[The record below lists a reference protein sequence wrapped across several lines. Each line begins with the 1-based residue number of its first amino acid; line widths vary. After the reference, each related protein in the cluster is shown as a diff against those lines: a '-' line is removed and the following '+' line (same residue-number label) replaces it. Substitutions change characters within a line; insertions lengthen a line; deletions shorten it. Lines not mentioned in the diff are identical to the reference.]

1 MDVKNRIIT
10 EYPFTPTFIETLGE
24 YYYLKYFSQWFNA
37 EIVPLFKYRILPK
50 KITSLYK
57 FFMIKESLFYLKAE
71 NKFNK
76 SPTKNLFWLSHRPPL
91 LWKGKLTE
99 KIKSNKL
106 GPIIFN
112 FSDDPFIQSK
122 YTGQDFPRK
131 RQQDF
136 IKGLGKI
143 LSNSTSIWM
152 HENRMKDYQ
161 NRGLDVADP
170 IILPCAGDPTLFK
183 LTPLPKEK
191 VIGFIASVFGDKKI
205 FKLRNVPLLIDAFRI
220 VSKEHTD
227 AKLLL
232 CGPMNPDVRK
242 YIEKITK
249 GLNVEIIGEW
259 TPYTEVHKIYERSYM
274 IVRSRKKV
282 EIIDKL
288 LGSSQQAYDTAAAG
302 RPLISVGI
310 RGNMPDDLET
320 IISDYTPE
328 DLAEKMLKLL
338 DDRKYA
344 DKIGKYNRSMIEKK
358 HSWEHR
364 AKKLYDYI
372 KDRI

>member
-1 MDVKNRIIT
+1 MNVKTRIIS
-10 EYPFTPTFIETLGE
+10 EYPYSPIIIETLGE
-24 YYYLKYFSQWFNA
+24 YYYLKYFSQWLNA
-37 EIVPLFKYRILPK
+37 EIVPLFKYRVIPQRISPYYK
-50 KITSLYK
+50 SFMVRESLY
-57 FFMIKESLFYLKAE
+57 YLKAE
-71 NKFNK
+71 KK
-76 SPTKNLFWLSHRPPL
+76 SDNLATQNLFWLSHRPPL
-91 LWKGKLTE
+91 LWKGKCTE
-99 KIKSNKL
+99 RIKSNKL

-112 FSDDPFIQSK
+112 FSDDPYIQSK
-122 YTGQDFPRK
+122 YTGHKFPKK

-136 IKGLGKI
+136 LQGLGKI

-152 HENRMKDYQ
+152 HVNRLKDYQ
-161 NRGLDVADP
+161 ERGLEVIDP

-183 LTPLPKEK
+183 MTPLPKEK
-191 VIGFIASVFGDKKI
+191 VIGFIASVFGDKKL

-220 VSKEHTD
+220 VSKEHPD

-232 CGPMNPDVRK
+232 CGPMNLDVRK

-249 GLNVEIIGEW
+249 GLNVEIIGKW
-259 TPYTEVHKIYERSYM
+259 TPYPEVHKIYESMYM

-310 RGNMPDDLET
+310 SGNMPDDIKT

-328 DLAEKMLKLL
+328 DLSEKISKLL
-338 DDRKYA
+338 DNRKYA
-344 DKIGKYNRSMIEKK
+344 EKIGKHNRSMIEKK

-364 AKKLYDYI
+364 AKELYDHI
-372 KDRI
+372 KDKV